1 MFDFTQP
8 NYLYQ
13 NYMNSLMLNE
23 LLRNCKSD
31 EERKKIKSYQEPSL
45 SSVAIAFVLALAFC
59 GIISLLT

>member
-8 NYLYQ
+8 NYMYQ
-13 NYMNSLMLNE
+13 NYVNNLIQNE

-45 SSVAIAFVLALAFC
+45 SSVAIAFVLAFAFC
-59 GIISLLT
+59 GIMSLLT

>member
-8 NYLYQ
+8 NYMYQ

-31 EERKKIKSYQEPSL
+31 EERKKIKSYQGHSL
-45 SSVAIAFVLALAFC
+45 SSVTIAFVLALAFC

>member
-1 MFDFTQP
+1 MFDFIQP
-8 NYLYQ
+8 NCMYQ
-13 NYMNSLMLNE
+13 NYVNNLMLNE

-31 EERKKIKSYQEPSL
+31 EERKKIKSYQGPSL

>member
-1 MFDFTQP
+1 M
-8 NYLYQ
+8 YQ
-13 NYMNSLMLNE
+13 NYANNLMLNE

-31 EERKKIKSYQEPSL
+31 EERKKIKSYQGPSL

>member
-1 MFDFTQP
+1 MNDFTQP
-8 NYLYQ
+8 NCMYQ
-13 NYMNSLMLNE
+13 NYVNNLMLNE

-31 EERKKIKSYQEPSL
+31 EERKKIKSYREPSL